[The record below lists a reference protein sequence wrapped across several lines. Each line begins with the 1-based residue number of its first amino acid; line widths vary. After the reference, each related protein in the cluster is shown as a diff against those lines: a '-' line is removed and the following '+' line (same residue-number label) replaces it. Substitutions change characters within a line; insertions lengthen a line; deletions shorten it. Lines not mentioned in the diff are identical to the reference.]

1 MTPPPMHHPAP
12 SGHADAGPSRRT
24 FLKAGALSGAALFT
38 GGWAD
43 ALAAPLT
50 AGGTAGVPANVN
62 ALSLT
67 RVAVLDD
74 AVRLWLYGFDH
85 SAWVVG
91 RVLNQIDVARTAA
104 LLPATPA
111 EVADL
116 LDVPRATYAA
126 EAAEMANRV
135 EPPPRTAERVAFGL
149 GWLAHHA
156 AAGPLGTPGADEGL
170 ARDAAVLR
178 SYAPGGADGADA
190 EAVEGLLDLL
200 WHRALVKLHT
210 LKPDDDDVDGWI
222 HRYAEY
228 ADALAAR
235 HARLAEAVAGGADP
249 GAGFIDPADPVV
261 AAVYELRFGAADA
274 PVPVEALLA
283 APGASRYA
291 RAVSAAAR
299 ALQAGARYV
308 EGGIDA
314 PALVDHFAA

>member
-1 MTPPPMHHPAP
+1 MPRPAP
-12 SGHADAGPSRRT
+12 PRPAGPSRRT
-24 FLKAGALSGAALFT
+24 FLKAGALSGAALLT

-43 ALAAPLT
+43 ALAAPLV
-50 AGGTAGVPANVN
+50 AGGAPRNES

-74 AVRLWLYGFDH
+74 ALRLWLYGFDH

-116 LDVPRATYAA
+116 LVVPRATYAA

-135 EPPPRTAERVAFGL
+135 QPPPRTAERVAFGL
-149 GWLAHHA
+149 GWLGFHA
-156 AAGPLGTPGADEGL
+156 AAAPLGTPDAGAAL
-170 ARDAAVLR
+170 ARDATVVR

-190 EAVEGLLDLL
+190 EAVESLLDLL

-210 LKPDDDDVDGWI
+210 LRPDAGDVDGWI
-222 HRYAEY
+222 HRYVEY

-235 HARLAEAVAGGADP
+235 HARLAEAVAGGASP
-249 GAGFIDPADPVV
+249 GPGFLDVSDPVV
-261 AAVYELRFGAADA
+261 AAARELRFGAADR

-291 RAVSAAAR
+291 RAVTAATR

-308 EGGIDA
+308 EGEIDA
-314 PALVDHFAA
+314 PALVAHFTA